1 MAEEDTSRNYPDMVE
16 MPAPSFWPMILAFG
30 VTLLLT
36 GIVTHYVVTLVG
48 FVLSVR
54 AAIGWWR
61 DVIPH
66 ELHEEVAVR
75 HPADWAVPVRTTGR
89 SVATLRVGAAHH
101 RMRVPERIHPY
112 KAGLWGGIAGGAA
125 MAILACIYGQVA
137 HGSIWYPVNL
147 LAATV
152 LPEISHA
159 SDAALNQFQLVAFG
173 VAVLVHAITSIL
185 VGVLYTVTLPMFPR
199 RAPLWAGFIIP
210 LFWTCLIAATLTLTN
225 PTLNEH
231 INWTWFIICQIAFG
245 LVAGFVTAKT
255 QRIDTMQN
263 LPFIERAAIES
274 QWSEGQEGKGRQ

>member
-173 VAVLVHAITSIL
+173 VAVLVHAITSVL

-210 LFWTCLIAATLTLTN
+210 LFWTCLIAATLALTN

>member
-66 ELHEEVAVR
+66 VR

>member
-1 MAEEDTSRNYPDMVE
+1 
-16 MPAPSFWPMILAFG
+16 
-30 VTLLLT
+30 LLT

-173 VAVLVHAITSIL
+173 VAVLVHAITSVL